1 MIGHG
6 GMGDIRTAT
15 RWHVAG
21 DAGIVL
27 FLSFGERGRTAL
39 VGVAR

>member
-1 MIGHG
+1 MIRHG
-6 GMGDIRTAT
+6 GMGDIRTAA

-27 FLSFGERGRTAL
+27 LLPFGERGQTAL

>member
-6 GMGDIRTAT
+6 GVGDIGAAA

-27 FLSFGERGRTAL
+27 FLSFSERGRTAL